1 MTLPSRSGIPSLLVA
16 LVATLPPGFAA
27 AATRSVPLEQRIAAE
42 RALADV
48 YAAVRVWPEA
58 NPSAKPSRNAAL
70 TDEALRARVIDLLRK
85 SNALSARW
93 GRAPSAAVLASE
105 LRRMAAST
113 RAPETLSALFAALG
127 DDPVLEA
134 ETLARRAVVEREL
147 RFAYAWDGELH
158 ATVRA
163 RAEAAMRGVR
173 APSDLARV
181 GSLYRETVVALNGSA
196 DPEEL
201 GGLARGLQTSFGRE
215 PDATSEN
222 AADVMRALPVGR
234 VSALSENADEFR
246 AIAVFDAGR
255 ESVRIATA
263 TWAKTPFDIWWRG
276 ASSAFPPVVPPLDG
290 PVAAVSPT
298 AGHACV
304 SGPPWTPT
312 PTWGVPSPRYL
323 HTAVWTGSRMVVWG
337 GQKPNVSTVKYRDGA
352 SYDPALDRWFT
363 TSVSGAPSVRDKHIA
378 VWDGGRMIVW
388 GGTNSCC
395 FLGDGAE
402 YDPGTNA
409 WTPTSTG
416 TATGIRRRCF
426 GIALS

>member
-1 MTLPSRSGIPSLLVA
+1 
-16 LVATLPPGFAA
+16 
-27 AATRSVPLEQRIAAE
+27 
-42 RALADV
+42 
-48 YAAVRVWPEA
+48 
-58 NPSAKPSRNAAL
+58 
-70 TDEALRARVIDLLRK
+70 
-85 SNALSARW
+85 
-93 GRAPSAAVLASE
+93 
-105 LRRMAAST
+105 
-113 RAPETLSALFAALG
+113 
-127 DDPVLEA
+127 
-134 ETLARRAVVEREL
+134 
-147 RFAYAWDGELH
+147 
-158 ATVRA
+158 
-163 RAEAAMRGVR
+163 MRGVR

-255 ESVRIATA
+255 ESARIATA

-276 ASSAFPPVVPPLDG
+276 ASSAFPPV
-290 PVAAVSPT
+290 
-298 AGHACV
+298 
-304 SGPPWTPT
+304 
-312 PTWGVPSPRYL
+312 VPSPRYL

-388 GGTNSCC
+388 GGMGAGSRTLNSGATYCSC
-395 FLGDGAE
+395 SFYADVDGDGYGNPASLLR
-402 YDPGTNA
+402 DCSFV
-409 WTPTSTG
+409 TPRAHDRHG
-416 TATGIRRRCF
+416 LVR
-426 GIALS
+426 

>member
-1 MTLPSRSGIPSLLVA
+1 
-16 LVATLPPGFAA
+16 
-27 AATRSVPLEQRIAAE
+27 
-42 RALADV
+42 
-48 YAAVRVWPEA
+48 
-58 NPSAKPSRNAAL
+58 
-70 TDEALRARVIDLLRK
+70 
-85 SNALSARW
+85 
-93 GRAPSAAVLASE
+93 
-105 LRRMAAST
+105 
-113 RAPETLSALFAALG
+113 
-127 DDPVLEA
+127 
-134 ETLARRAVVEREL
+134 
-147 RFAYAWDGELH
+147 
-158 ATVRA
+158 
-163 RAEAAMRGVR
+163 MRGVR

-276 ASSAFPPVVPPLDG
+276 ASSAFPPVVPSL
-290 PVAAVSPT
+290 
-298 AGHACV
+298 
-304 SGPPWTPT
+304 
-312 PTWGVPSPRYL
+312 RYL
-323 HTAVWTGSRMVVWG
+323 NTAVWTGSRMVVWG